1 MLVSEEYIVE
11 EIEIDERELE
21 RDPPGVHLRYNHT
34 EPSVISD
41 GVDFIAVIAQ
51 GDDEY
56 RIDYWGYAFGRMYLT
71 PEGVQELGQRL
82 AYEEDEIPSWT
93 LDPETVDANDPPW
106 WLPDDTAIDP
116 TVACEHCEEI
126 VSVRE
131 VVTPRQ
137 PPVGMDGTVFC
148 RDCWE
153 QH

>member
-1 MLVSEEYIVE
+1 MLVPEEYIIE
-11 EIEIDERELE
+11 ETEIDERELE

-41 GVDFIAVIAQ
+41 GVDFIAVIDQ

-56 RIDYWGYAFGRMYLT
+56 RIDYWGYAFGRMYIT
-71 PEGVQELGQRL
+71 SEGVQELGQRL
-82 AYEEDEIPSWT
+82 DYEKDEIPSWT

-116 TVACEHCEEI
+116 TAACDNCEET

-131 VVTPRQ
+131 VVTPRR
-137 PPVGMDGTVFC
+137 PPVDMEGAVFC

-153 QH
+153 Q